1 MKILR
6 RNAPVYGMSVPR
18 NVELDEIKNHSY
30 LLVLHLAKLFMFPYE
45 DWSNHWKGEIRAHL
59 GKTRRIRPKNK
70 FLPAEDI
77 VDAIL
82 STVNLDTIIL
92 AAKSAVDEKPPINT
106 DTAEIKEG
114 ILDYLSW
121 AANGLS
127 QSGGLSM
134 SQVDRKLDE
143 IIESL

>member
-1 MKILR
+1 MF
-6 RNAPVYGMSVPR
+6 GMSVPR

-70 FLPAEDI
+70 FLSADEI
-77 VDAIL
+77 VDTIL
-82 STVNLDTIIL
+82 STVDLDAIISD
-92 AAKSAVDEKPPINT
+92 AVSAVNEKPPMNT
-106 DTAEIKEG
+106 NIAEIKEG
-114 ILDYLSW
+114 ILEYLSW

-127 QSGGLSM
+127 QYGGLSM
-134 SQVDRKLDE
+134 LQVDRKLDE
-143 IIESL
+143 ILESL

>member
-1 MKILR
+1 MFE
-6 RNAPVYGMSVPR
+6 MSVPR

-70 FLPAEDI
+70 FLPADEI

-82 STVNLDTIIL
+82 STVDLDAIISD
-92 AAKSAVDEKPPINT
+92 AVSAVNKKPPINT
-106 DTAEIKEG
+106 NTAEIKEG
-114 ILDYLSW
+114 ILEYLSW

-127 QSGGLSM
+127 QYGGLSM
-134 SQVDRKLDE
+134 LQVDRKLDE
-143 IIESL
+143 ILESL